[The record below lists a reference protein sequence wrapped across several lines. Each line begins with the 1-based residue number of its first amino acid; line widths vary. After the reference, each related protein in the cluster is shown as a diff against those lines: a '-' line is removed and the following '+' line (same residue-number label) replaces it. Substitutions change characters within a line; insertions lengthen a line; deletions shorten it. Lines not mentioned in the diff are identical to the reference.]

1 MWRLDWLRLSFPE
14 SDVDEVTNCLL
25 RSGFQPEAS
34 KGKHGYNRGYGFR
47 LDVLSVQPDLFIWW
61 GGEVMQGKATIEIPA
76 THAETVFLAVSRLTV
91 PFSVRRLDL
100 CLDFDGVPFLSG
112 QDAIVHTLEN
122 WPYTGRR
129 PLHHKID
136 DMGQGTGSTLYV
148 GRREGECMVRWYEKG
163 KQMRDPFRQGWCRF
177 EIELKPSKAEL
188 AKLFWSMLKEGR
200 RGELAASGF
209 SAAFLPFF
217 AGADTVSKGIDVPP
231 SPSRSFD
238 DRIMSMVTQWGGLFG
253 EMLER
258 AGGDRAEVADM
269 IFDAMREKSR
279 REKLVRQMVAEA
291 SQVVPD
297 IPY

>member
-1 MWRLDWLRLSFPE
+1 
-14 SDVDEVTNCLL
+14 
-25 RSGFQPEAS
+25 
-34 KGKHGYNRGYGFR
+34 
-47 LDVLSVQPDLFIWW
+47 
-61 GGEVMQGKATIEIPA
+61 GEVMQGKATIEIPA
-76 THAETVFLAVSRLTV
+76 THAETVFFAVSRLAV

-100 CLDFDGVPFLSG
+100 CLDFDGLPFLSG

-177 EIELKPSKAEL
+177 EIELKPSKPEL
-188 AKLFWSMLKEGR
+188 AKLFWSMLKDGR
-200 RGELAASGF
+200 RGELAASSF

-217 AGADTVSKGIDVPP
+217 AGAENVSKVIDVLP
-231 SPSRSFD
+231 SRPRSFD

-269 IFDAMREKSR
+269 IFDAMREKAR
-279 REKLVRQMVAEA
+279 REKLVRNMATEA